1 MKKLHPWW
9 MAAAA
14 GLVLA
19 ACGGGGDGDQSP
31 RATYGKMV
39 VFGDS
44 LSDVGTYAVPSIQAF
59 GGGKYTVN
67 APDAKIWVEL
77 LASQL
82 GLPAPCA
89 AQTGLNSVIPT
100 LPGAAVTNNAG
111 CYGYAQGGARV
122 TNPVGPGNINLLA
135 LGDTS
140 GALGQLTVPVKT
152 QIANHL
158 ALSGGSFAADD
169 LVTMLAG
176 GNDLFINL
184 ATVSATAE
192 ATGGDPT
199 AVAAASEAAVKAMA
213 TAATELAGYVKTEL
227 VAKGATR
234 VVVVNVP
241 DVSKTP
247 LGLSLDASSNS
258 LVLTMVTTFNS
269 ALAAGLKDATGVL
282 VVDAFTVS
290 QDQAANPAQYG
301 LTNVTT
307 PVCDLAGALA
317 SLPTSLICTSATLVA
332 GADPATS
339 EYADTV
345 HPTPYGYR
353 LLAQLVTD
361 NMAKKGWL

>member
-44 LSDVGTYAVPSIQAF
+44 LSDVGTYAVPGIQAF

-89 AQTGLNSVIPT
+89 AQTGLNSIIPEI
-100 LPGAAVTNNAG
+100 PAAPVTNHEG
-111 CYGYAQGGARV
+111 CYAYAQGGARV
-122 TNPVGPGNINLLA
+122 TNPVGPGNRA
-135 LGDTS
+135 LGDTA
-140 GALGQLTVPVKT
+140 GALGQLTVPVVT

-169 LVTMLAG
+169 LVTVLAG
-176 GNDLFINL
+176 GNDVFINL

-192 ATGGDPT
+192 ATDGDPE
-199 AVAAASEAAVKAMA
+199 AVAAASAAAVAAMG
-213 TAATELAGYVKTEL
+213 TAGAELADYVKTQL
-227 VAKGATR
+227 VAKGAAR
-234 VVVVNVP
+234 VVLVNVP

-247 LGLSLDASSNS
+247 LGLALDASSNA
-258 LVLTMVTTFNS
+258 LVLQMVTSFNQ
-269 ALAAGLKDATGVL
+269 ALASGVAGTNEVL
-282 VVDAFTVS
+282 LVDAFSVS

-301 LTNVTT
+301 LVNVTT
-307 PVCDLAGALA
+307 PVCTSSTALLCNA
-317 SLPTSLICTSATLVA
+317 ATLVEK
-332 GADPATS
+332 PAIETA
-339 EYADTV
+339 EYADDV